1 MFGSLPVFLLFV
13 WSGRR
18 DLNPLPPPWE
28 GGALPGEL
36 RPQAC
41 APPVRLFVRGLVL
54 GGGADDGSR
63 TRDLHLGKVTLYQL
77 SYIRMSR
84 RPLPGRGAALVSIH
98 LAYECRRRVVVSSTS
113 CCCNIGHMLLW
124 SLLAGRTVSVNPVP

>member
-1 MFGSLPVFLLFV
+1 MCSLPGVCAGWVAPRALLFRVGVEKRGENLLFGSLPVFLLFV

-54 GGGADDGSR
+54 GVERMTGLEPA
-63 TRDLHLGKVTLYQL
+63 TFTLA
-77 SYIRMSR
+77 R
-84 RPLPGRGAALVSIH
+84 
-98 LAYECRRRVVVSSTS
+98 
-113 CCCNIGHMLLW
+113 
-124 SLLAGRTVSVNPVP
+124 

>member
-1 MFGSLPVFLLFV
+1 MCSLPGVCAGWVAPRALLFRVGVEKTGREPVV
-13 WSGRR
+13 WFSPRFSFLVRSGRR

-54 GGGADDGSR
+54 GVERMTGLEPA
-63 TRDLHLGKVTLYQL
+63 TFTLA
-77 SYIRMSR
+77 R
-84 RPLPGRGAALVSIH
+84 
-98 LAYECRRRVVVSSTS
+98 
-113 CCCNIGHMLLW
+113 
-124 SLLAGRTVSVNPVP
+124 